1 MVHET
6 LFEISTVF
14 FLYDHCPRNGFS
26 KYNLCLRWKPF
37 SPIVDM
43 NKNGGKDIKNAKK
56 GRSTV
61 DEEEK
66 HVVG

>member
-1 MVHET
+1 
-6 LFEISTVF
+6 L
-14 FLYDHCPRNGFS
+14 

-37 SPIVDM
+37 SPIEDM